1 VTQSRST
8 LGGAIADTGAL
19 SRRKPRPALQPAA
32 DTVQLAHVMGDKAEQ
47 AYRRS
52 DAREKRRKL
61 MNAWA
66 AYLRA
71 KGFGQRCA
79 DTQTKAYLK

>member
-1 VTQSRST
+1 
-8 LGGAIADTGAL
+8 
-19 SRRKPRPALQPAA
+19 
-32 DTVQLAHVMGDKAEQ
+32 MGDKAEQ